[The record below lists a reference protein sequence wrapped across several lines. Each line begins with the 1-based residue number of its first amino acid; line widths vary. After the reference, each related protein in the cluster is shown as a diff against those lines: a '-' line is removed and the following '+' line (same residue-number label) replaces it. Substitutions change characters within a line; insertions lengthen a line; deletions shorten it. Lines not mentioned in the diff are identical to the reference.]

1 MAGCLRIAR
10 HVLGINEELPELQR
24 WIPSMVKYGVNT
36 PRACWAMSLGTPTR
50 ALAAALSRGFLED
63 STDTSFRAYLKWFAD
78 LTEEDFAYRFGATS
92 HQARTLNR
100 RAKALIADGSSF
112 VRDVRS
118 PEVTTMNAAVKGLAY
133 EGREQLAE
141 DVEVGAA
148 VVLIRDYGNQYDS
161 NATKV
166 VYRGNVIGYVERS
179 VARRLAPLLDSGR
192 DLGARVVAVAR
203 TPRLALTIEI
213 QEIVTVET

>member
-1 MAGCLRIAR
+1 
-10 HVLGINEELPELQR
+10 
-24 WIPSMVKYGVNT
+24 
-36 PRACWAMSLGTPTR
+36 
-50 ALAAALSRGFLED
+50 
-63 STDTSFRAYLKWFAD
+63 
-78 LTEEDFAYRFGATS
+78 
-92 HQARTLNR
+92 
-100 RAKALIADGSSF
+100 
-112 VRDVRS
+112 VRS

-192 DLGARVVAVAR
+192 DFGARVVAVAR